1 MAAETEAAAAATAS
15 GLAGEMEVEAYR
27 RLFPLAFLERHLRE
41 SVRPDGRHLSEARHT
56 TIALGAVYS
65 AHGSALIRLGETVM
79 RSLPSSSS
87 PFSPLFFPALLA
99 SRAPQLFDEMPSQ
112 AMLASVKLEVMSP
125 PAESPDE
132 GSVAVEF
139 HMPPICSPLVRPGRP
154 ADVAPVISKAL
165 EDVLMSS
172 GTINLKDLCLING
185 KASWLAYLD
194 IYCLNADGSLFDAA
208 LISAVAAFTHLE
220 IPLVSVGDD
229 GRVFTVGGN
238 EGKTKFELVNREKR
252 KLALG
257 GIPFS
262 LTCAL
267 HKDNVLADPTS
278 EEESV
283 IETYIT
289 VVVDSSDRLVSI
301 QKLGG
306 AVTSMETVKE
316 CISLAKERR
325 RKLIEILTDSVEA
338 MEVDQT
344 E

>member
-1 MAAETEAAAAATAS
+1 MAAETQPAAATAS

-41 SVRPDGRHLSEARHT
+41 SVRPDGRRLSEARPT
-56 TIALGAVYS
+56 TVALGAVYS
-65 AHGSALIRLGETVM
+65 AHGSALVRLGDT
-79 RSLPSSSS
+79 
-87 PFSPLFFPALLA
+87 
-99 SRAPQLFDEMPSQ
+99 

-154 ADVAPVISKAL
+154 AEVAPVTSKAL

-172 GTINLKDLCLING
+172 GMLNLKDLCLING

-252 KLALG
+252 KLTL
-257 GIPFS
+257 
-262 LTCAL
+262 
-267 HKDNVLADPTS
+267 
-278 EEESV
+278 
-283 IETYIT
+283 
-289 VVVDSSDRLVSI
+289 DSSDHLMSI

-306 AVTSMETVKE
+306 AVTSMATVKE

-325 RKLIEILTDSVEA
+325 RKLREILTDSVEA